1 MHKYEL
7 VAIGLD
13 PDDPFRFESSLSS
26 NISSFKIEN
35 LLDGMNYEIKLNA
48 IPISKSINSPP
59 NIVAVEAMT
68 EYAPPILK
76 TKYVGIDTFIFGW
89 EAPRVPNLSLALR
102 YMSFDSQGSTTVK
115 SGDRPDRIGSRFSK
129 FCWSWFGPVLDFE
142 IIFEIS

>member
-102 YMSFDSQGSTTVK
+102 YMSFDSQGSTDRQVRVPTGPNRSEIFKILLALVR
-115 SGDRPDRIGSRFSK
+115 SGPRF
-129 FCWSWFGPVLDFE
+129 
-142 IIFEIS
+142 